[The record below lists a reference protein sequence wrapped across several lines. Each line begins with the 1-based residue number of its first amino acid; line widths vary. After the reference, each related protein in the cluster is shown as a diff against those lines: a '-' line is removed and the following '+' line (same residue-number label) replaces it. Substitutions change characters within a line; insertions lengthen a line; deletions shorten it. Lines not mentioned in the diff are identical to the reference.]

1 MKISLLIPVC
11 NYDII
16 ALVHSMKNAIGK
28 VSELQEILIGDDASS
43 SEFLE
48 KYRSLEGGGVRIISS
63 EKNIGRAAMRNKLA
77 MEAAGDYLLFIDADL
92 ALPQTA
98 EAFLQKYIDKKS
110 KAQVICGGIKYTESP
125 PRDPDK
131 LLRWKYGKWREQR
144 KASERNKRPYCD
156 FSTFNVLI
164 DKAVF
169 SKIRFYEEL
178 KQYGHE
184 DTLLSF
190 QLKNAG
196 IGILHIDNNLIH
208 EGIESNRE
216 YLDKVKQ
223 SLENLSMLY
232 DRVTDK
238 GEFSATLTTLRHY
251 RILRSVRAT
260 LIFASFFIRY
270 RERMENKLETG
281 NGSNWLFVLYRMSMF
296 CTFREIHARKKPRNN
311 ILMINHINL
320 NVKYKNM

>member
-1 MKISLLIPVC
+1 MKISLLIPVY
-11 NYDII
+11 NYDIV
-16 ALVHSMKNAIGK
+16 ALVYSMKSAIGK
-28 VSELQEILIGDDASS
+28 VPEFYEILIGDDASS
-43 SEFLE
+43 KEFLD
-48 KYRSLEGGGVRIISS
+48 KYRSLEGDRVRIISS

-77 MEAAGDYLLFIDADL
+77 LEASGDYFLFLDADL
-92 ALPQTA
+92 MLTGTA
-98 EAFLQKYIDKKS
+98 EAFLQKYVAKMG
-110 KAQVICGGIKYTESP
+110 KAQVICGGIKYTESLP
-125 PRDPDK
+125 SDPDK

-144 KASERNKRPYCD
+144 KASERNKRPYAD

-164 DKAVF
+164 AKSVF

-196 IGILHIDNNLIH
+196 INILHIDNNLLH

-238 GEFSATLTTLRHY
+238 RSFCSVLTTLSHY
-251 RILRSVRAT
+251 RILRFVRLTIILAG
-260 LIFASFFIRY
+260 IFIRY
-270 RERMENKLETG
+270 KERMELRLETG
-281 NGSNWLFVLYRMSMF
+281 KGSNCLFVFYRMSMF
-296 CTFREIHARKKPRNN
+296 CTYREIHGRKKFSGN
-311 ILMINHINL
+311 ILII
-320 NVKYKNM
+320 

>member
-1 MKISLLIPVC
+1 MKISLLIPVY
-11 NYDII
+11 NYDIV
-16 ALVHSMKNAIGK
+16 ALVYSMKGAIGK
-28 VSELQEILIGDDASS
+28 VPVLHEILIGDDASS
-43 SEFLE
+43 QEFLN

-77 MEAAGDYLLFIDADL
+77 LEASGDYLLFLDADL
-92 ALPQTA
+92 MLTGTA
-98 EAFLQKYIDKKS
+98 DAFLQKYITEMGE
-110 KAQVICGGIKYTESP
+110 AQVISGGIKYVDSP
-125 PRDPDK
+125 PSDPDK

-144 KASERNKRPYCD
+144 KASERNKRPYSD

-164 DKAVF
+164 AKSVF

-196 IGILHIDNNLIH
+196 INILHIDNNLIH
-208 EGIESNRE
+208 EGLESNRE
-216 YLDKVKQ
+216 YLNKVKQ

-238 GEFSATLTTLRHY
+238 KRFSSVLTSLRHY
-251 RILRSVRAT
+251 RILRFARLTIILAA
-260 LIFASFFIRY
+260 IFIKF
-270 RERMENKLETG
+270 REKMELKLDTG
-281 NGSNWLFVLYRMSMF
+281 KGSNLLFVFYRMSMF
-296 CTFREIHARKKPRNN
+296 CTFREIHQRKKFSGN
-311 ILMINHINL
+311 ILII
-320 NVKYKNM
+320 